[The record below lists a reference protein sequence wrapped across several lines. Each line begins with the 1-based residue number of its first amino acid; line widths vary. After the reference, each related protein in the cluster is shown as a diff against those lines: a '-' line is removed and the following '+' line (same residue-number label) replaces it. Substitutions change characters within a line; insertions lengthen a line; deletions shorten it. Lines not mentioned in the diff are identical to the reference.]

1 MRRIGIDVGGTNTDV
16 VLIADGKVVQG
27 VKVATTADVTSGV
40 VAAIEALDASADL
53 SAGVDSLMIGTTHF
67 INAVV
72 QRRHL
77 TKVAVIRI
85 ALPATSALPPFTDWP
100 PGLAELANG
109 GVWQIEGGHDYDGR
123 RFAPLDVTTARTIA
137 REIRGR
143 RLKYVVV
150 NALFS
155 PLDPSDEEA
164 IASILREEIP
174 DVSVTCAHLLGGIGL
189 LERENAAILN
199 ASLIALAGETIH
211 AFEQAKSKVG
221 LSAPLFVTQNDGTV
235 ADAARAAA
243 FPVFSFASGPTNSM
257 RGAAYLSGIKEAVVV
272 DVGGTTAD
280 FGHLRLGFPREANAV
295 VHVGGVRT
303 LFRMPDLVSV
313 GLGGG
318 SNVDLDT
325 GSVGPIS
332 VGYRLCKEALVFG
345 GNTLT
350 ATDIGVAAGLIDL
363 GDRKRVANVGTEQV
377 RRVLRRAKE
386 MIEENVD
393 RMKTSAGDVTLIA
406 VGGGAF
412 LVPKELEGVERVVC
426 VPHGGCANAVGAAIA
441 QVSGEVDQVFQG
453 VTRSEAI
460 AAARKLAD
468 ARAVEAGAESD
479 SLALVEAE
487 DTPIA
492 YLSGNAMRVRVKVVG
507 DIRST
512 QHNNAQTTR
521 EEIACQSAS

>member
-1 MRRIGIDVGGTNTDV
+1 VGGTNTDA

-40 VAAIEALDASADL
+40 VAAIDALGLTADL
-53 SAGVDSLMIGTTHF
+53 GAGVDAVMIGTTHF

-85 ALPATSALPPFTDWP
+85 ALPAASALPPFTDWP
-100 PGLAELANG
+100 SGLAELANG

-123 RFAPLDVTTARTIA
+123 RFAPLDVAAARKIA
-137 REIRGR
+137 REIRDLG
-143 RLKYVVV
+143 LKYVVV

-155 PLDPSDEEA
+155 PLDPSDEETV
-164 IASILREEIP
+164 ASILREAVP
-174 DVSVTCAHLLGGIGL
+174 DVSVTCSHLLGGIGL

-199 ASLIALAGETIH
+199 ASLIALAEETIQ

-235 ADAARAAA
+235 AEAARAVA

-257 RGAAYLSGIKEAVVV
+257 RGAAYLSGLKEAVVV

-303 LFRMPDLVSV
+303 LFRMPDLVSI

-318 SNVDLDT
+318 SHVDLDAC
-325 GSVGPIS
+325 SVGPIS
-332 VGYRLCKEALVFG
+332 VGYGLPKEGLVFG
-345 GNTLT
+345 GSTLT

-363 GDRKRVANVGTEQV
+363 GDRKRVAHVSAEQV
-377 RRVLRRAKE
+377 RSVLRRIKE

-412 LVPKELEGVERVVC
+412 LMPEELQGVERVVR

-460 AAARKLAD
+460 AAARELAG
-468 ARAVEAGAESD
+468 ARAIEAGADSD

-492 YLSGNAMRVRVKVVG
+492 YLPGNAMRVRVKVVG

-512 QHNNAQTTR
+512 RSSNGRTTS
-521 EEIACQSAS
+521 EELECQSGS

>member
-1 MRRIGIDVGGTNTDV
+1 MRRIGIDVGGTNTDA

-40 VAAIEALDASADL
+40 VAAIEALNASADL
-53 SAGVDSLMIGTTHF
+53 GAGVDAVMIGTTHF

-100 PGLAELANG
+100 SGLAELANG

-123 RFAPLDVTTARTIA
+123 RFAPLDVSAARAIA
-137 REIRGR
+137 REIRSRG
-143 RLKYVVV
+143 LKYVVV

-155 PLDPSDEEA
+155 PLDPSDEEVVAA
-164 IASILREEIP
+164 IMREEIP
-174 DVSVTCAHLLGGIGL
+174 GVSVTRAHLLGGIGL

-199 ASLIALAGETIH
+199 ASLIALAEETIH
-211 AFEQAKSKVG
+211 AFEEAKSKVG
-221 LSAPLFVTQNDGTV
+221 LAAPLFVTQNDGTV
-235 ADAARAAA
+235 AEAARAAA

-257 RGAAYLSGIKEAVVV
+257 RGAAYLSGFKEAVVV

-303 LFRMPDLVSV
+303 LFRMPDLVSI

-318 SNVDLDT
+318 SHVDLGACT
-325 GSVGPIS
+325 IGPIS
-332 VGYRLCKEALVFG
+332 VGYRLSQDALVFG
-345 GNTLT
+345 GTTLT

-363 GDRKRVANVGTEQV
+363 GDRKRVAHISGDQV
-377 RRVLRRAKE
+377 RSVLRRAKE
-386 MIEENVD
+386 MLEENVD
-393 RMKTSAGDVTLIA
+393 RMKTSAGDITLIA

-412 LVPKELEGVERVVC
+412 LVPKELQGVDRVVR

-441 QVSGEVDQVFQG
+441 QVSGEVDQVYQG

-468 ARAVEAGAESD
+468 ARAVEAGADSE

-492 YLSGNAMRVRVKVVG
+492 YLPGNAMRVRVKVVG

-512 QHNNAQTTR
+512 QSSIGKMPR